1 MTKGAA
7 ACAFMLAA
15 LLGWPHASARA
26 DAPWAGRVSHVVDG
40 DSLWVRAEDGRQ
52 RVRVR
57 LDGVDAPEICQSGG
71 EQARQA
77 LQALVLGQAV
87 RVRVRAYDRY
97 HRAIAEV
104 ARASDGLDVG
114 ARMVEEG
121 WAWSEGFRGRAG
133 KYQREAD
140 LARRQG
146 LGLFQDAAPP
156 ETPAGFRRRH
166 GVCAPPG
173 SALENAAAVII

>member
-1 MTKGAA
+1 M
-7 ACAFMLAA
+7 
-15 LLGWPHASARA
+15 
-26 DAPWAGRVSHVVDG
+26 SHVVDG
-40 DSLWVRAEDGRQ
+40 DSLWVRAEDGRR

-57 LDGVDAPEICQSGG
+57 LDGVDAPERCQPGG

-77 LQALVLGQAV
+77 LQALVLRQAV
-87 RVRVRAYDRY
+87 QVRVRAYDRY
-97 HRAIAEV
+97 HRPIAEV
-104 ARASDGLDVG
+104 VRASDGLDVG
-114 ARMVEEG
+114 ARMVADG

-146 LGLFQDAAPP
+146 HGLFQDAAPP
-156 ETPAGFRRRH
+156 EMPADFRRRH
-166 GVCAPPG
+166 GACAPPR